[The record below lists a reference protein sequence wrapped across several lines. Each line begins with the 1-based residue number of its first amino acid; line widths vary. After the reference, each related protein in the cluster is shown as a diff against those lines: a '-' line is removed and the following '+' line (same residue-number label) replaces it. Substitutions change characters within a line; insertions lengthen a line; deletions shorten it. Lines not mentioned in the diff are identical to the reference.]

1 MSTVFVLFF
10 AFLLLFRFSSVCHC
24 VLITFSRLLL
34 EARYIGL
41 LISHFS
47 STSKRLRCSEMPI
60 SKSIKVDIFW
70 EFKKKSWFHLTLLKV
85 CKSYNLSVSFFS
97 HNFSQFLLWKILSD
111 HCGLLRIYEL
121 YLSIQSIHLSS
132 PPKSLRCSKM
142 PTYFKINYLS
152 KLKIL

>member
-47 STSKRLRCSEMPI
+47 NTSKRLRCSKMPTL
-60 SKSIKVDIFW
+60 KSIQFIYFEKLEKI
-70 EFKKKSWFHLTLLKV
+70 SWFHLMLLKV

-111 HCGLLRIYEL
+111 HCGLLRLYEL
-121 YLSIQSIHLSS
+121 YLSVQSIHLSS

>member
-47 STSKRLRCSEMPI
+47 STSKRLKCSEMPT
-60 SKSIKVDIFW
+60 SKSIQFMYFENLEKIF
-70 EFKKKSWFHLTLLKV
+70 WFHLMLLKF
-85 CKSYNLSVSFFS
+85 CKSCNLSVSFFPQ
-97 HNFSQFLLWKILSD
+97 NFSQFLMGKILSD
-111 HCGLLRIYEL
+111 HCGLLGIYEL
-121 YLSIQSIHLSS
+121 YLSIQST
-132 PPKSLRCSKM
+132 PPKPKVLENS
-142 PTYFKINYLS
+142 YLFQNQ
-152 KLKIL
+152 LPI